1 MAIIKCPECGRQ
13 ISDKA
18 PTCPSCGV
26 EIAGKITKCPHCGE
40 VYFSSQ
46 EMCPNCHE
54 IAVGVT
60 HPVASSAAVKEPTPV
75 ASPSPVS
82 SPASEIPSTSHVV
95 SSTSQENVCFK
106 FIQTLFM
113 LSCYSSRASVLESSF
128 QYSYAD
134 VYCCKNQ

>member
-60 HPVASSAAVKEPTPV
+60 HPVASSAAVKNQ
-75 ASPSPVS
+75 
-82 SPASEIPSTSHVV
+82 HR
-95 SSTSQENVCFK
+95 
-106 FIQTLFM
+106 
-113 LSCYSSRASVLESSF
+113 LSLRLRYLLQLQRFLRLL
-128 QYSYAD
+128 
-134 VYCCKNQ
+134 K

>member
-60 HPVASSAAVKEPTPV
+60 HPVASSAAVKDQTPV
-75 ASPSPVS
+75 ASPSPV
-82 SPASEIPSTSHVV
+82 
-95 SSTSQENVCFK
+95 
-106 FIQTLFM
+106 
-113 LSCYSSRASVLESSF
+113 
-128 QYSYAD
+128 
-134 VYCCKNQ
+134 

>member
-26 EIAGKITKCPHCGE
+26 EIAGKITKCPNCGE
-40 VYFSSQ
+40 VYFSNL

-60 HPVASSAAVKEPTPV
+60 HPAASSAAVKDPHSLLHLRSSEYH
-75 ASPSPVS
+75 SPCYQQ
-82 SPASEIPSTSHVV
+82 EIPVRLL
-95 SSTSQENVCFK
+95 SSSN
-106 FIQTLFM
+106 
-113 LSCYSSRASVLESSF
+113 SYSSDQHLLLLLLHLYLQYVVL
-128 QYSYAD
+128 
-134 VYCCKNQ
+134 

>member
-60 HPVASSAAVKEPTPV
+60 RPLAAAT
-75 ASPSPVS
+75 SPVS
-82 SPASEIPSTSHVV
+82 SAASAATPQAQIGRAHV
-95 SSTSQENVCFK
+95 
-106 FIQTLFM
+106 
-113 LSCYSSRASVLESSF
+113 
-128 QYSYAD
+128 
-134 VYCCKNQ
+134 